1 MKSFALNTDVSSDS
15 ETTLN
20 SIVFSSKK
28 YVLTPNIDFSLP
40 HHYYC
45 WEAWG
50 RFSDCDD
57 LVLIYNEA
65 CNLKEQTQTP

>member
-40 HHYYC
+40 HTKYHYY
-45 WEAWG
+45 
-50 RFSDCDD
+50 
-57 LVLIYNEA
+57 YN
-65 CNLKEQTQTP
+65 KYKSW